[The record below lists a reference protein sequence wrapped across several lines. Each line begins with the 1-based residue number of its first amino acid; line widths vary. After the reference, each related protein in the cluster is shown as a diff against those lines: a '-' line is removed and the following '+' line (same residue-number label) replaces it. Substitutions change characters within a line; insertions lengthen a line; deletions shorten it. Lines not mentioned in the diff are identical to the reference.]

1 MKKKTIVN
9 QTLFVALL
17 IIATISLSSCQKTW
31 ESLKK
36 GLQTTDRNYEI
47 EQYSG
52 GRLIAVYKFRGIL
65 NDSEGS
71 DGCYFYKGDTLVEL
85 SGDLIIKS
93 TK

>member
-1 MKKKTIVN
+1 MKKHY
-9 QTLFVALL
+9 
-17 IIATISLSSCQKTW
+17 
-31 ESLKK
+31 
-36 GLQTTDRNYEI
+36 QTTDRNYHI

-52 GRLIAVYKFRGIL
+52 GKLIATYDFVGTL

-71 DGCYFYKGDTLVEL
+71 DGYCFYKSDTLIEL